1 MSNKPAYGGQA
12 VIEGIMFG
20 GKVVQTTAIKRKNGE
35 IEYYTL
41 PISENKILK
50 KMKSIPFIRG
60 IAGIIESSGM
70 GSKHLT
76 FSAER
81 YDVDPEEDALIEE
94 NQPSKLTLYL
104 GVAVVGVLSFIF
116 SKFIFTLVPMF
127 LAEALSPW
135 ISGKYQQI
143 AIEGLFKIILLFG
156 YIYFISLTPL
166 VKRLFQFHGAEHKLI
181 NCYEHNE
188 DLTVENIKKHSRLHY
203 RCGSSFMIF
212 TVFVGVFLYLFF
224 PTDPFIV
231 RLASRIALIPVVLG
245 ISYEVL
251 KFTNSSRESKYFKFL
266 GYPGLW
272 LQLLTTKEPSDD
284 QIEVAIASFNEM
296 LRQERN
302 ILNRIE

>member
-35 IEYYTL
+35 INYYTI
-41 PISENKILK
+41 PISENKTLK
-50 KMKSIPFIRG
+50 KLKKIPFVRG

-81 YDVDPEEDALIEE
+81 YDIDPEEDALIEE
-94 NQPSKLTLYL
+94 NQPSKLTMYF
-104 GVAVVGVLSFIF
+104 GVAVIGVLSFLF
-116 SKFIFTLVPMF
+116 GKFVFTLLPMF

-143 AIEGLFKIILLFG
+143 ALEGLFKIILLFG

-181 NCYEHNE
+181 NCYEHEEEYMSPQGNRHWRGCIMLHAVN
-188 DLTVENIKKHSRLHY
+188 DGAFDMMPVSLAYLNKRKH
-203 RCGSSFMIF
+203 
-212 TVFVGVFLYLFF
+212 
-224 PTDPFIV
+224 
-231 RLASRIALIPVVLG
+231 
-245 ISYEVL
+245 
-251 KFTNSSRESKYFKFL
+251 K
-266 GYPGLW
+266 
-272 LQLLTTKEPSDD
+272 
-284 QIEVAIASFNEM
+284 
-296 LRQERN
+296 
-302 ILNRIE
+302 